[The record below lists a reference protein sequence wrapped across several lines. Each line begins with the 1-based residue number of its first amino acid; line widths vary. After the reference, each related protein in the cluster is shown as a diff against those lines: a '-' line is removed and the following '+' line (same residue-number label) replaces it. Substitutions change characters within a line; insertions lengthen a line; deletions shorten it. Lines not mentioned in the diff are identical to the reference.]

1 MRLLIAIAFRH
12 LLARKRQSIVSLM
25 GIVLGVAFFLAISSI
40 MQGSEDDFIRR
51 LVDNSPHITVS
62 DEFRNPRIQPAEK
75 KFGASGVVS
84 IHGVKP
90 LTETRGIRNFQ
101 EALSYL
107 KGQPDIKAS
116 PVMVGEGIVTFA
128 GQERGVTINGMIPAE
143 IDRVSTIRNYMVEGS
158 LDRLISNPDGILIG
172 VTLAKNLALSLNDT
186 ISIATQGGQVR
197 TFKIVGIFK
206 TGRGNYDRG
215 QIFMNLKRAQS
226 MLGRINRINGILIKL
241 NDPNKALTRASEI
254 EKTILY
260 KSESWQESSEDLMNT
275 LAIRNRIMYTVVSAV
290 LLVAAFGIYNVI
302 STVVMEKHKDIAI
315 LKSMGFPGWDIRVI
329 FLIQGLLLGLAG
341 NLAGIPLGVAFMKGL
356 AKIHFR
362 PPGSTETIAMP
373 ISWDAGQFIIA
384 AAFAMCAALL
394 ASYLPA
400 RKASKVEPVDILRGG
415 V

>member
-62 DEFRNPRIQPAEK
+62 DEFRNPRTQPAEK
-75 KFGASGVVS
+75 LFGSGGVVE

-90 LTETRGIRNFQ
+90 LTETRGIRNYH
-101 EALSYL
+101 EALAFL
-107 KGQPDIKAS
+107 GTQPDVKAS
-116 PVMVGEGIVTFA
+116 PVMVGEGIITFA

-158 LDRLISNPDGILIG
+158 LDRLIADPDGVLIG

-186 ISIATQGGQVR
+186 ISIATQNGQIR

-226 MLGRINRINGILIKL
+226 MLGRINRINSILIKL
-241 NDPNKALTRASEI
+241 DDPNTALTRAAEI
-254 EKTILY
+254 EKTIIY

-356 AKIHFR
+356 AQIQFR
-362 PPGSTETIAMP
+362 PPGSTEVIAMP
-373 ISWDAGQFIIA
+373 ISWDAKQFIIA
-384 AAFAMCAALL
+384 GAFAMCAALL